1 MTFQALIKAFER
13 CHSHVLRAV
22 FLITASGRYPRT
34 VFQLHC
40 STREA
45 HALNKLFFSHQP
57 WSEGIY
63 VSFVLVCLV
72 TVLAVIVSWSF
83 PVEGKASGT
92 DSESSH
98 LRGLSVSQSAEAKQ
112 RKTLCLH
119 GMIKPPFNVLFTFWG
134 FYQLVRKR
142 TGAKCEK
149 AEFWIL
155 IFFFFSSQFWFFF
168 LHIILRKKVFSEK
181 KKSEFIFNFFLRIL
195 NFFTEFWKKK
205 Y

>member
-1 MTFQALIKAFER
+1 MSL
-13 CHSHVLRAV
+13 
-22 FLITASGRYPRT
+22 
-34 VFQLHC
+34 
-40 STREA
+40 TRSQSS
-45 HALNKLFFSHQP
+45 FSHHRIWQIP
-57 WSEGIY
+57 PNGI
-63 VSFVLVCLV
+63 SASLFDKGGSRTEQAVLFPPTLIRRNIRFFCLGVPLV

-134 FYQLVRKR
+134 SYQLVRKR

-155 IFFFFSSQFWFFF
+155 IFFFFFPHNSDFFF
-168 LHIILRKKVFSEK
+168 LHIILRK

>member
-1 MTFQALIKAFER
+1 MSL
-13 CHSHVLRAV
+13 
-22 FLITASGRYPRT
+22 
-34 VFQLHC
+34 
-40 STREA
+40 TRSQSS
-45 HALNKLFFSHQP
+45 FSHHCIWQIP
-57 WSEGIY
+57 PNGI
-63 VSFVLVCLV
+63 SASLFDKGGSRTEQAVLFPPTLIRRNIRFFCLGVPLV

-155 IFFFFSSQFWFFF
+155 IYLFFFSSQFWFFF
-168 LHIILRKKVFSEK
+168 SSHNSEK